1 MSVTVSIHR
10 IVSLPL
16 CNPNRGMDGLPK
28 TMYYGGVLRSR
39 VSSQCIKAALRDEF
53 DPGSIGLDATVR
65 STMVAKK
72 RIAPALIEEK
82 GLSEPAAVA
91 ATNALMA
98 LFVGEADKKAA
109 SASSS
114 EDEASEDDE
123 KKAPRRRGRSSKSNR

>member
-53 DPGSIGLDATVR
+53 DPSSIGLDATVR
-65 STMVAKK
+65 STMVAQK
-72 RIAPALIEEK
+72 RIAPALIAK

-98 LFVGEADKKAA
+98 LFVGEA
-109 SASSS
+109 
-114 EDEASEDDE
+114 
-123 KKAPRRRGRSSKSNR
+123 